1 MTRRLAVAALLLV
14 PVSLAAQQSTPH
26 DSLTAAVQTIDAR
39 AHTIDLT
46 YGVGMALHAVR
57 LRVVP
62 DTRITASGTPLQ
74 FTALQPGDVVR
85 VSFGSRPGGDVAYSI
100 ALIGKMAPDGTP

>member
-1 MTRRLAVAALLLV
+1 MTRVLAVAVVLLV

-46 YGVGMALHAVR
+46 YGVGMSLHAVR

-74 FTALQPGDVVR
+74 LTALQPGDVVR
-85 VSFGSRPGGDVAYSI
+85 VSFGSRPGGDVAYTI
-100 ALIGKMAPDGTP
+100 AVIGKMSPDGAP